1 MTQDEGRFG
10 RLSETKR
17 AWAPPGIR
25 PVAPHQIVRQ
35 YLYAF
40 VAVAPALGVMTAL
53 LLPWANTK
61 MMSLFL
67 AQVAEDFLEYFV
79 VMLTD
84 GAGWHVSEAL
94 EVPEN
99 IRLIKL
105 PPRSP
110 ELNPTEHIWD
120 EVREKY
126 FHNKVFD
133 SMDEVESTL
142 MVGLCELG
150 QDQERIRSMTHFPYL
165 RELTC

>member
-10 RLSETKR
+10 RLNPTKR
-17 AWAPPGIR
+17 AWSPPEAR
-25 PVAPHQIVRQ
+25 PVVPQQVVRQ

-40 VAVAPALGVMTAL
+40 VAVAPALGMMTAL
-53 LLPWANTK
+53 LLPWANTQ
-61 MMSLFL
+61 MMALFL
-67 AQVAEDFLEYFV
+67 AQVAEDFREYFV
-79 VMLTD
+79 IMLTD
-84 GAGWHVSEAL
+84 GAGWHTSGDL
-94 EVPEN
+94 LVPEN

-126 FHNKVFD
+126 FHNEIFD
-133 SMDEVESTL
+133 SMDAVESRL
-142 MVGLCELG
+142 MDGLRELG
-150 QDQERIRSMTHFPYL
+150 QDQARIRSMTHFPYL